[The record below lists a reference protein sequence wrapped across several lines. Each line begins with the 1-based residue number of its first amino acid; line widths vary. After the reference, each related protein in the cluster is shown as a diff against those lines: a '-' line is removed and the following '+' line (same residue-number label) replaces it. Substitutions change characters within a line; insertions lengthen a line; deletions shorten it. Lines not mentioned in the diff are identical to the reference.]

1 MERYITSEEADTLLT
16 TFCQLGDLDD
26 FDSELVKEALNNP
39 KSFCLKILREG
50 GAEGNLFGEEIIP
63 KLEEMKTNKD
73 VRKMYILM
81 KRIEPDTKPNV
92 LGQFY
97 FLKCSA
103 EDRSPA
109 ENRTLKST
117 ILSVF
122 LSQVYGFSPILAQK
136 QKLT

>member
-50 GAEGNLFGEEIIP
+50 GAEGNLFGEEIMP

-81 KRIEPDTKPNV
+81 KKIEPDTKPNV
-92 LGQFY
+92 LGQLY
-97 FLKCSA
+97 F
-103 EDRSPA
+103 
-109 ENRTLKST
+109 KST
-117 ILSVF
+117 ILAHFGSY
-122 LSQVYGFSPILAQK
+122 LYGLRRNTK
-136 QKLT
+136 N